1 MQLSEGLKVLGGMVG
16 KYALG
21 VCVNAHHIT
30 LTPRLS
36 IKLFPTSLS
45 VRSSVPRD
53 SYVCSVEFHR
63 AVPIPPSLLRA
74 WSVT

>member
-1 MQLSEGLKVLGGMVG
+1 MVG
-16 KYALG
+16 KYALE

-30 LTPRLS
+30 LTQHLS
-36 IKLFPTSLS
+36 INILPTSLS
-45 VRSSVPRD
+45 VRASVPRY

-74 WSVT
+74 